1 MNSMRGRIAIILLFL
16 SILLSLPT
24 RHIFATSQTA
34 YKDYLYQFDLYRTK
48 QNNFKVARTEYLKY
62 KTLLSETT
70 ALDTAKSM
78 LAQQDQLLRSYL
90 LFLNEKLNENTGLSS
105 TEKNLYQ
112 TLIQNEVKFLE
123 THAALIPSIGSLA
136 DATNISKQ
144 LESHYLVLGASI
156 RQTIIALGQGDL
168 MKLNSEFT
176 TTQTALK
183 TLAKSTN
190 TNFTPEKQSTIDR
203 WLLQISNKQ
212 SLFQQKMDQITT
224 ANSQIKG
231 TNQLEMDALFVGIQK
246 NLGEAKQ
253 YLSEG
258 NAYMQ
263 ELMNL
268 IRYQN

>member
-1 MNSMRGRIAIILLFL
+1 MRGKIILLCIL
-16 SILLSLPT
+16 SAFVFVLPKGQV
-24 RHIFATSQTA
+24 FATSQTA
-34 YKDYLYQFDLYRTK
+34 YKDYLYQFDQYRTK
-48 QNNFKVARTEYLKY
+48 LNNFKVARTEYLKY

-105 TEKNLYQ
+105 TDKNLYQ
-112 TLIQNEVKFLE
+112 TLIHNEVTFLE
-123 THAALIPSIGSLA
+123 GHAALIPSIGSLA
-136 DATNISKQ
+136 DATNVAKQ
-144 LESHYLVLGASI
+144 LESHYLVLSASI
-156 RQTIIALGQGDL
+156 RQTIVALGQGDL
-168 MKLNSEFT
+168 MKLNSEFIK
-176 TTQTALK
+176 TQTTLK
-183 TLAKSTN
+183 DLAKTPT

-212 SLFQQKMDQITT
+212 SLFQQKMDNITT
-224 ANSQIKG
+224 SNSQIKG
-231 TNQLEMDALFVGIQK
+231 TNQGEMDYLFASVQK

-253 YLSEG
+253 YLREG